1 MSLKNWNAF
10 RAKRC
15 NYLSRSGCTNT
26 INILSAPARLFAR
39 QGLWTFLCE
48 HGPEGAFSI
57 CACILQGFTFV
68 SVPVYYR
75 ALNFFVYE
83 QDKTGPFVS
92 VPVYYRASRGVVNCF
107 SKLQE
112 NKLFEF
118 IILEFLSR
126 IWFHAIS
133 AEPSHVIWLQTYC
146 SLSLTITTIAF
157 IARQQRV
164 NPHD

>member
-1 MSLKNWNAF
+1 MGQK
-10 RAKRC
+10 
-15 NYLSRSGCTNT
+15 
-26 INILSAPARLFAR
+26 
-39 QGLWTFLCE
+39 
-48 HGPEGAFSI
+48 GP
-57 CACILQGFTFV
+57 FV
-68 SVPVYYR
+68 SVPVYYRALNFLCVNMGQKGPFVSVPVYHR

-126 IWFHAIS
+126 I
-133 AEPSHVIWLQTYC
+133 
-146 SLSLTITTIAF
+146 
-157 IARQQRV
+157 
-164 NPHD
+164 